1 VTGEARVEAADAMTA
16 AIARRIA
23 DREIVFV
30 GNTSP
35 LPLAAVYL
43 ARRLHAPHLT
53 LINVS
58 GSVDPAP
65 RQLPVSTT
73 SAAELMEGTASIFS
87 SLDFYD
93 LFARRGVDLA
103 FLSASQIDA
112 GGRLN
117 NSLLGSPDRPTVKFP
132 GGGGAGFIMPLAR
145 RVIVWRTRHDRRAFV
160 ERCDFVTAAGNLDRV
175 VTPLCVFRPGP
186 DGRLE
191 VESVHA
197 RTTLAEVQ
205 AQTGFALRLPADGV
219 AVTPAPTREELAVLA
234 ELDPAGSRL
243 AGLA

>member
-1 VTGEARVEAADAMTA
+1 MAV
-16 AIARRIA
+16 AIARRI
-23 DREIVFV
+23 DDGNVVFV

-43 ARRLHAPHLT
+43 AKRLHAPHLT

-58 GSVDPAP
+58 GTVDPQP
-65 RQLPVSTT
+65 KVLPVSTT
-73 SAAELMEGTASIFS
+73 SFADLSAGSASIFS

-93 LFARRGVDLA
+93 LFARGGVDLT

-112 GGRLN
+112 RGRLN
-117 NSLLGSPDRPTVKFP
+117 NSFLGSGERPKVKFP

-160 ERCDFVTAAGNLDRV
+160 ERCEFVTADGNLDRIY
-175 VTPLCVFRPGP
+175 TPLCVFRRDAEGW
-186 DGRLE
+186 LE

-197 RTTLAEVQ
+197 GVTLDRVREH
-205 AQTGFALRLPADGV
+205 TGFSLRLPAGGPT
-219 AVTPAPTREELAVLA
+219 VTPGPTAADIDILET
-234 ELDPAGSRL
+234 LDPHGARVASF
-243 AGLA
+243 A